1 MAVSYSLP
9 TSLPT
14 PDFQHEG
21 VFRALV
27 DSVRDY
33 AIFVLDPRG
42 VISTWNPGAERLKQY
57 KADEII
63 GKHFS
68 VFYPEEDI
76 RTQKPDMEL
85 RVAARLGRFED
96 EGWRLKKDGSRFWA
110 NVVITRIL
118 DKDGRLLGFG
128 KITRDLT
135 ERRLADQRY
144 RMLIDSVKDYAIFS
158 LDKNGFVT
166 SWNAGAQRIKLY
178 TADEIIGQ
186 HFSRFYTPE
195 DAAAGLPQR
204 VLQTA
209 LETGHYE
216 GEGWRVRKDGT
227 RFWSSILVTPILDE
241 DGTLTGFSK
250 VTRDISD
257 RKRLMDEL
265 QRHADEL
272 ELEVAERE
280 RTNAEL
286 EAFSYSVSH
295 DLRAPLRAIEGFAN
309 ALREDYG
316 SQLDATA
323 HEYLS
328 QVMGAS
334 ARMNRLVRDLLEYG
348 RMSRMEMV
356 PQRVPVKTLAQRL
369 LDESFIGQ
377 GVQVLGGDSITVLAH
392 EPTLAQILMNL
403 TSNAIKFHRPGCPP
417 EVSIAIQPTGQH
429 TVRITVSDC
438 GIGIA
443 PQHLDRIFRVF
454 ERLHGIEEYPGT
466 GIGLAIVKR
475 GSERMGGRCG
485 IESKLGEGSSFWVE
499 LPEAE
504 EVS

>member
-1 MAVSYSLP
+1 MAVSYSLSASSP
-9 TSLPT
+9 LP
-14 PDFQHEG
+14 DLEHEI

-33 AIFVLDPRG
+33 AVFVLDPDG
-42 VISTWNPGAERLKQY
+42 VISTWNLGAEKLQQY

-63 GKHFS
+63 GRNFS
-68 VFYPEEDI
+68 VFYSPQDI
-76 RTQKPDMEL
+76 GNQKPEMAL
-85 RVAARLGRFED
+85 RTAARLGLLED
-96 EGWRLKKDGSRFWA
+96 EGWRLRKDGSRFWA
-110 NVVITRIL
+110 STVITRIL
-118 DKDGRLLGFG
+118 DKEGRLLGFG
-128 KITRDLT
+128 NITRDLT
-135 ERRLADQRY
+135 EQRLADQRY
-144 RMLIDSVKDYAIFS
+144 RMLVDSVKDYAIFS
-158 LDKNGFVT
+158 LDTEGYVT
-166 SWNAGAQRIKLY
+166 SWNSGAERIKLY
-178 TADEIIGQ
+178 RADEIIGQ

-195 DAAAGLPQR
+195 DAAAGLPAK

-209 LETGHYE
+209 RETGHYE

-241 DGTLTGFSK
+241 SGTLSGFSK

-265 QRHADEL
+265 QRHAEEL
-272 ELEVAERE
+272 EVQVAERE
-280 RTNAEL
+280 RTNSEL

-309 ALREDYG
+309 ALREDCG

-334 ARMNRLVRDLLEYG
+334 SRMNRLVRDLLEYG
-348 RMSRMEMV
+348 RMSRMEMA
-356 PQRVPVKTLAQRL
+356 PQRVPIKEFSQRL
-369 LDESFIGQ
+369 LAENFPGQ
-377 GVQVLGGDSITVLAH
+377 AVEVLGGDAITVLAH
-392 EPTLAQILMNL
+392 EPTLAQIMMNL
-403 TSNAIKFHRPGCPP
+403 TSNAIKFHRPGCAPQ
-417 EVSIAIQPTGQH
+417 VSIAIERTSHH
-429 TVRITVSDC
+429 TARITVKDC

-443 PQHLDRIFRVF
+443 PQHLERIFRVF

-475 GSERMGGRCG
+475 GSERMGGTCG
-485 IESKLGEGSSFWVE
+485 VESILGQGSSFWVE
-499 LPEAE
+499 LPEAGQLA
-504 EVS
+504 

>member
-1 MAVSYSLP
+1 MAVSHSLSTP
-9 TSLPT
+9 LPASEL
-14 PDFQHEG
+14 QHER

-27 DSVRDY
+27 DSVRDD
-33 AIFVLDPRG
+33 AIFLLDPRG
-42 VISTWNPGAERLKQY
+42 IVSTWNPGAEKLKQY
-57 KADEII
+57 KSDEII

-68 VFYPEEDI
+68 VFYSEEDI
-76 RTQKPDMEL
+76 RNQKPDLEL

-96 EGWRLKKDGSRFWA
+96 EGWRVRSDGSRFWA
-110 NVVITRIL
+110 NVVTTRIL
-118 DKDGRLLGFG
+118 DEHGRLLGFAN
-128 KITRDLT
+128 ITRDLT

-158 LDKNGFVT
+158 LDRNGFVT

-178 TADEIIGQ
+178 NADEIIGQ
-186 HFSRFYTPE
+186 HFSRFYTPK
-195 DAAAGLPQR
+195 DAAAGLPER
-204 VLQTA
+204 VLRTA
-209 LETGHYE
+209 RETGHYE

-227 RFWSSILVTPILDE
+227 RFWANVLVTPILDE
-241 DGTLTGFSK
+241 GGTLTGFSK

-265 QRHADEL
+265 QRHAEDL

-309 ALREDYG
+309 ALREDCG

-348 RMSRMEMV
+348 RMGRMEMAQQ
-356 PQRVPVKTLAQRL
+356 PVPVRPFVEQL
-369 LDESFIGQ
+369 LTENFPQDHVRVSGERA
-377 GVQVLGGDSITVLAH
+377 TAVLAH
-392 EPTLAQILMNL
+392 EPTLAQMLMNL
-403 TSNAIKFHRPGCPP
+403 TSNAIKFHRPDSPP
-417 EVSIAIQPTGQH
+417 NVSIAIQPTGQG
-429 TVRITVSDC
+429 TVRITVSDH

-454 ERLHGIEEYPGT
+454 ERLHGVEEYPGT

-475 GSERMGGRCG
+475 GSERMGGGCG
-485 IESKLGEGSSFWVE
+485 VESKLGEGSSFWVE